1 MLASQRYPGKRAARS
16 RSLEPAERGGGRPG
30 GEEGTQGVRGAP
42 SARQEEVALNE
53 EHLRVLA
60 SPRWA
65 ELLRQQVRP
74 WLESVGAL
82 GDDVLEV
89 GPGPG
94 LTTDLLLT
102 LAPRVTAVEADA
114 GLAADLGRRLAGR
127 GVEVING
134 RAEQLDFAP
143 DRFSAAACFAVLHH
157 AGTAAVQDRV
167 FTELLRVLR
176 PGGVLVGSEGY
187 DTERTRAA
195 HAGDQFAPV
204 DPEELPGRLR
214 AIGFTGAVV
223 TRGELDFRFQAR
235 KPGRRTP

>member
-1 MLASQRYPGKRAARS
+1 MP
-16 RSLEPAERGGGRPG
+16 
-30 GEEGTQGVRGAP
+30 EGGAP
-42 SARQEEVALNE
+42 ADSEVALNE

-65 ELLRQQVRP
+65 ELLNQQVRP
-74 WLESVGAL
+74 WLESVGDL

-102 LAPRVTAVEADA
+102 MAPRVTAVEADA
-114 GLAADLGRRLAGR
+114 DLAAELGRRLAGP
-127 GVEVING
+127 GVEVISAS
-134 RAEQLDFAP
+134 AERLGFGP

-157 AGTAAVQDRV
+157 AGTTAAQDRI
-167 FTELLRVLR
+167 FAELLRVLR
-176 PGGVLVGSEGY
+176 PGGVLVGSDGY
-187 DTERTRAA
+187 DNERTRAA
-195 HAGDQFAPV
+195 HAGDHFVPV
-204 DPEELPGRLR
+204 DPDELPERLR

-235 KPGRRTP
+235 KPGRR